1 MNLKGRNF
9 LTLKDFTPEEITYL
23 IDLSAELKAKKKAGE
38 LHEYYRGKNIAL
50 IFEKTS
56 TRTRCSFE
64 VAAHDLGMGS
74 TYLDPTGSQIG
85 KKESIADTARVLGR
99 MYDGIEYRGFGQEVV
114 EELAKHAGVPVWNG
128 LTNEYHPTQMIADML
143 TIREHFGDL
152 KGRKLVYMGDAR
164 YNMGNSLMIA
174 CTKLGMHFVACTTKK
189 YFPNAELVAQ
199 CEEYAKASGGS
210 ITLTEDVQEGT
221 KDADVIYTDV
231 WVSMGEPDEVWTERI
246 HDLTPYK
253 VTKDVMKNAGE
264 KAIFL
269 HCLPAFHD
277 LKTKIGK
284 EMGERFNLTDME
296 VTDEV
301 FESEAKDG
309 AEHGT
314 LAVAEF
320 QSAGRGRFD
329 RRWEAP
335 EGSSIMM
342 TLLLRPEFSPQYA
355 SMLTLVMGMAV
366 AQAAEEL
373 GFNVSIK
380 WPNDIVISKKKICGI
395 LTEMGTNG
403 VKINYVLIGV
413 GINVNLK
420 EFPEEMQDK
429 ATSLILEGG
438 HEYDRNQV
446 IALVMKYF
454 EINYEKFIQTC
465 DFTHLLDD
473 YHRILANL
481 NQPVRVI
488 DGDRSFEGICRG
500 IDEKGELLVERQNK
514 EVVKVSAG
522 EVSVRG
528 LYSYV

>member
-199 CEEYAKASGGS
+199 CEEYAKHPAEAS
-210 ITLTEDVQEGT
+210 L
-221 KDADVIYTDV
+221 
-231 WVSMGEPDEVWTERI
+231 
-246 HDLTPYK
+246 
-253 VTKDVMKNAGE
+253 
-264 KAIFL
+264 
-269 HCLPAFHD
+269 
-277 LKTKIGK
+277 
-284 EMGERFNLTDME
+284 
-296 VTDEV
+296 
-301 FESEAKDG
+301 
-309 AEHGT
+309 
-314 LAVAEF
+314 
-320 QSAGRGRFD
+320 
-329 RRWEAP
+329 
-335 EGSSIMM
+335 
-342 TLLLRPEFSPQYA
+342 
-355 SMLTLVMGMAV
+355 
-366 AQAAEEL
+366 
-373 GFNVSIK
+373 
-380 WPNDIVISKKKICGI
+380 
-395 LTEMGTNG
+395 
-403 VKINYVLIGV
+403 
-413 GINVNLK
+413 
-420 EFPEEMQDK
+420 
-429 ATSLILEGG
+429 
-438 HEYDRNQV
+438 
-446 IALVMKYF
+446 
-454 EINYEKFIQTC
+454 
-465 DFTHLLDD
+465 
-473 YHRILANL
+473 
-481 NQPVRVI
+481 
-488 DGDRSFEGICRG
+488 
-500 IDEKGELLVERQNK
+500 
-514 EVVKVSAG
+514 
-522 EVSVRG
+522 
-528 LYSYV
+528 